1 MGNNISDWN
10 AVKTSEWFE
19 KAEWLC
25 GWDVKPDSSIN
36 QQTFAKTYSG
46 NKGRWEKV
54 IHFMKSN
61 NPASL
66 ELKRYDIDG
75 ENAFALVS
83 EYITKNP
90 EDALFEAHRK
100 YIDLQYVAVGSELIG
115 LAPLEDRELILQEYN
130 EEKDV
135 EFFTVKNEKTLL
147 ATSEKFFIFF
157 PEDAHKPCVK
167 NTSNSLVKKIVVK
180 IKV

>member
-1 MGNNISDWN
+1 MGNSNSDLN
-10 AVKTSEWFE
+10 PDETSVWYE

-25 GWDVKPDSSIN
+25 GWGVKPDKSIDQN
-36 QQTFAKTYSG
+36 AFAKAYSG
-46 NKGRWEKV
+46 NMERWEKV
-54 IHFMKSN
+54 FQFLKSN
-61 NPASL
+61 NPATL

-75 ENAFALVS
+75 ENAFVLVS

-90 EDALFEAHRK
+90 EEARFEAHRK
-100 YIDLQYVAVGSELIG
+100 HIDLQYVARGSELIG
-115 LAPLEDRELILQEYN
+115 LAPLDSREIILQEYN
-130 EEKDV
+130 DEKDI

-157 PEDAHKPCVK
+157 PGDAHKPCVK
-167 NTSNSLVKKIVVK
+167 NIINSQVRKIVVK